1 VYSTTTRNDKPRR
14 LPNHAVLASFDL
26 YSPNGLVVVATRDDL
41 SSTLAMAPQDADDA
55 ANAMDC
61 TWQYPEDMPLFND
74 EQAFGSAPLQSS
86 SLLSPTF
93 TNQYFNH
100 DTYEMELFYIP
111 PEVPQISHFGMPE
124 SPIGFGSLSPR
135 LSQYIEPLSPG
146 SGHPISNVS
155 PDEAMPSPSA
165 RLSPAPARAPTISN
179 EHRLKK
185 RFPRI
190 KNGYSC
196 EDARCTKKFDTQ
208 GAATKHHQRTHTPE
222 SSRPHKCP
230 HCPRRFLWD
239 KDIKRHIGQMHA
251 AHQNAVALRSPN
263 TRRPSFDLEMLFG
276 PNGPRFTADAM
287 FAALRAAIQMKRV
300 AIRIRARRRSQIE
313 PSQKYIMV
321 TRDHLDFRAI
331 DISGSRTSTAL
342 LEKIRGC
349 MKVPPPPGFTLSS
362 YSLGDGIIGHR
373 MSPDQLF
380 TTITN
385 APGGRGPLLFFLRS

>member
-1 VYSTTTRNDKPRR
+1 
-14 LPNHAVLASFDL
+14 
-26 YSPNGLVVVATRDDL
+26 
-41 SSTLAMAPQDADDA
+41 MAPQDADDA

-61 TWQYPEDMPLFND
+61 TWQYAEEFPSFDD
-74 EQAFGSAPLQSS
+74 ERAFGSAPPQSS
-86 SLLSPTF
+86 ALLSQSF
-93 TNQYFNH
+93 TNQYYSH
-100 DTYEMELFYIP
+100 DMVEWEFFYIP
-111 PEVPQISHFGMPE
+111 PEVPQISHVGMPE
-124 SPIGFGSLSPR
+124 SPAAFGGLSPR
-135 LSQYIEPLSPG
+135 LSYNIESLSPG
-146 SGHPISNVS
+146 SGDPTSDLS
-155 PDEAMPSPSA
+155 PVEAMPSPST
-165 RLSPAPARAPTISN
+165 RPSPAPARAPTSPA

-251 AHQNAVALRSPN
+251 AHQNAVALRSPHA
-263 TRRPSFDLEMLFG
+263 RRPSFDLEMLFG

-300 AIRIRARRRSQIE
+300 AVRIRARRRSQGE
-313 PSQKYIMV
+313 PGQRYIMV
-321 TRDHLDFRAI
+321 TRDHVDFRAI
-331 DISGSRTSTAL
+331 DISGSRTPTAL

-349 MKVPPPPGFTLSS
+349 LKFPPPPGFTLSS
-362 YSLGDGIIGHR
+362 YSLGDGIVGPR

-380 TTITN
+380 ATITN
-385 APGGRGPLLFFLRS
+385 APGGPGPLLFFLRS